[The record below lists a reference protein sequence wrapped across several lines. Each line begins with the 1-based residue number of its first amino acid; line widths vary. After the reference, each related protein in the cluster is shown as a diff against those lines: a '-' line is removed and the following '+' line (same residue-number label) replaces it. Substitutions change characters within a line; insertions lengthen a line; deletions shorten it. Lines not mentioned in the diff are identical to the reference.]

1 MENYPDVVTANQAAA
16 LDRPRIINP
25 EPPLTPAAVA
35 PVVAPVAPA
44 PAIDAVPVVAV
55 AGTPPESWYR
65 ADIDKVEAK
74 LKKVEVAVVAE
85 VKKVEAEIGT
95 VVHRAF
101 GRASVDT
108 PMPTT
113 VITPTNKAV

>member
-1 MENYPDVVTANQAAA
+1 MKMENYPDVVTANQAAA

-44 PAIDAVPVVAV
+44 PAIDAVAVVAV
-55 AGTPPESWYR
+55 AGTPLQR
-65 ADIDKVEAK
+65 VEDW
-74 LKKVEVAVVAE
+74 LKTEEVAVVAE

-108 PMPTT
+108 PMPIT
-113 VITPTNKAV
+113 VNVPANKAV